1 MKLIKEK
8 FTERVNEIKNK
19 CGYYYQLTAYEL
31 DVLRYNYEHTRS
43 IVDWERLATQYIK
56 RLKEEH

>member
-1 MKLIKEK
+1 MKFIKEK
-8 FTERVNEIKNK
+8 FNERVNEIKNK
-19 CGYYYQLTAYEL
+19 CGYYYQFTAYEL

-43 IVDWERLATQYIK
+43 IADWEKSATDYIR

>member
-1 MKLIKEK
+1 MKFNKDK
-8 FTERVNEIKNK
+8 FNERVNEIKNK

-43 IVDWERLATQYIK
+43 IAEWERLTIQYIR